1 MDLKEIEILLDN
13 NDIDI
18 DKIEEIYNEL
28 NEEYNKLFEE
38 GESTDRIEELII
50 RLIKQNN
57 INGEILSDISL
68 INSFNVLD
76 ELVRLEKTPI
86 DVIYDVLNEND
97 DILNYHILDY
107 PNITKEIIER
117 LLDNG
122 DEKTKIKAK
131 EKLDKLQID

>member
-86 DVIYDVLNEND
+86 DVIYDVIEENN
-97 DILNYHILDY
+97 DILNYNILDY

-117 LLDNG
+117 ILDNG
-122 DEKTKIKAK
+122 DERTKIKAK
-131 EKLDKLQID
+131 EKLSKLK

>member
-86 DVIYDVLNEND
+86 NVIYDVIEENN
-97 DILNYHILDY
+97 DILNYNILDY

-117 LLDNG
+117 ILDNG
-122 DEKTKIKAK
+122 DERTKIKAK
-131 EKLDKLQID
+131 EKLSKLK